1 MITAETHRAVRPPK
15 KRRARIGVAL
25 AAAAALTLSACATA
39 APTETGDEPAADL
52 KKIVVVTFLP
62 LESLSFTPE
71 MVAYS
76 GGYFEKHGLDVQL
89 QPVQGTAAAI
99 QTVIGGAAPITRAST
114 VDLMPAM
121 EKGQPLIG
129 VGTMTRQTVLRIVS
143 TKDDPIESPEDMVG
157 KTIGMG
163 SVGGTSE
170 KMLDLALLG
179 GDVDKADVARQAIPV
194 TAATYELV
202 KQGKLSGYIV
212 SLDTALAIKN
222 QNADAVISP
231 AGLETIPDMQVY
243 VTTPT
248 HLENQ
253 PEVIE
258 SFLAAIAEATGFV
271 VDDAEND
278 FDETLKLLRDS
289 GDWDFPALF
298 DDEVAKEGLG
308 IWTSSAWMDDSG
320 LPLLENN
327 LDGWVDSYDYLTNG
341 GAVEGGGDP
350 SAWITN
356 DYIPA
361 G

>member
-1 MITAETHRAVRPPK
+1 MTAANHPAVRSAK
-15 KRRARIGVAL
+15 KTLARTGVAL
-25 AAAAALTLSACATA
+25 AAAAALTLTACSTA
-39 APTETGDEPAADL
+39 APALTDAQPADEL
-52 KKIVVVTFLP
+52 TKVVVVTFLP

-76 GGYFEKHGLDVQL
+76 GGYFEKYGLDVQL

-121 EKGQPLIG
+121 EQGQPLVG
-129 VGTMTRQTVLRIVS
+129 VGTMTRQTVLRIAS
-143 TKDDPIESPEDMVG
+143 TQDDPIESPEDMVG

-170 KMLDLALLG
+170 KMLDLALLEAG
-179 GDVDKADVARQAIPV
+179 VDKTDVARQAIPV

-231 AGLETIPDMQVY
+231 AGLDTIPDMQVF

-258 SFLAAIAEATGFV
+258 AFLAAIAEATAFV
-271 VDDAEND
+271 VDDAAND
-278 FDETLKLLRDS
+278 FEETLTLLRDS
-289 GDWDFPALF
+289 GDWEFPALF

-308 IWTSSAWMDDSG
+308 IWTTSAWMDDSG
-320 LPLLENN
+320 LPLLEND
-327 LDGWVDSYDYLTNG
+327 LDGWVDSYDFLTNG
-341 GAVEGGGDP
+341 KAVKGGGDP
-350 SAWITN
+350 VSWITN
-356 DYIPA
+356 DYIPV